1 MRVYILGSKG
11 IPAKYG
17 GFETFADRLVS
28 GSNSPIDYVVTGM
41 ADEASEYVYE
51 GARCVQFKTKNS
63 AVGRML
69 HTWQALAFVF
79 KDAKSSPESA
89 VYILGCRAGI
99 VLPFF
104 RPFLKK
110 RNVNILVN
118 PDGAEWK
125 RAKWN
130 PIAKLVVLIFEHLL
144 VKSADVVVCDSR
156 AIVDIMRDEFNVP
169 AAKLKFVAYGSDVYD
184 EKEAFSQKVE
194 DEYAEWLKAKEI
206 ATKPYYLMVGRFVPE
221 NNFELI
227 IKEFMLSK
235 SKANLVIV
243 SNITQSKFYDQLEL
257 ATGMKNDPRVKLVGT
272 LYDQDVLKLL
282 RARAVAY
289 IHGHEV
295 GGTNPSLL
303 EALGT
308 TKVNLIFDV
317 SFNREVAV
325 DAGLY
330 FTAEKGNLAALLES
344 TDKITKEIA
353 DDMGVSAKQRIK
365 DEYSWNNI
373 IADYEKLFNES

>member
-17 GFETFADRLVS
+17 GFETFADRLIS
-28 GSNSPIDYVVTGM
+28 GSNGSIEYVVTGM
-41 ADEASEYVYE
+41 ADKASEYIYN
-51 GARCVQFKTKNS
+51 GARCIQFKTKNS
-63 AVGRML
+63 ALGRMI
-69 HTWQALAFVF
+69 HTWQALFFVF
-79 KDAKSSPESA
+79 KDAKSSSESA

-110 RNVNILVN
+110 RNVRILVN

-130 PIAKLVVLIFEHLL
+130 PIAKLVVLIFEHFL
-144 VKSADVVVCDSR
+144 VKSADVVICDSR
-156 AIVDIMRDEFNVP
+156 AIVDIMHNEFNVP
-169 AAKLKFVAYGSDVYD
+169 PSKLKFIAYGSDVYD
-184 EKEAFSQKVE
+184 VNEFFSENVVS
-194 DEYAEWLKAKEI
+194 EYNTWLQSKEI

-227 IKEFMLSK
+227 INEFMRSN
-235 SKANLVIV
+235 SESNLVIV
-243 SNITQSKFYDQLEL
+243 SNITKSKFYDKLES
-257 ATGMKNDPRVKLVGT
+257 ATGMKEDSRVKLVGT
-272 LYDQDVLKLL
+272 LYDQNVLKLL
-282 RARAVAY
+282 RANAVAY

-308 TKVNLIFDV
+308 TNVNLIYDV
-317 SFNREVAV
+317 SFNREVASNT
-325 DAGLY
+325 GLY
-330 FTAEKGNLAALLES
+330 FSAKKGNLAKLIED
-344 TDKITKEIA
+344 TDIMKKETA
-353 DDMGVSAKQRIK
+353 KNMGLDAKRRIQE
-365 DEYSWNNI
+365 EYSWKNI
-373 IADYEKLFNES
+373 ILDYENLFSE